1 MIYHQRKS
9 YLKLP
14 QIYIKTKYEKYK
26 VSNVKGTL
34 IQLSVPL
41 FFIDGTITA
50 R

>member
-14 QIYIKTKYEKYK
+14 QIYIKTKYEKYE
-26 VSNVKGTL
+26 VRNVKGTL

-41 FFIDGTITA
+41 FFIDSIIAA

>member
-14 QIYIKTKYEKYK
+14 QIYIKNKYEKYK
-26 VSNVKGTL
+26 VNNVKGTL
-34 IQLSVPL
+34 IQLSVLL
-41 FFIDGTITA
+41 FFIDSTIVD

>member
-1 MIYHQRKS
+1 M
-9 YLKLP
+9 KLP

-26 VSNVKGTL
+26 VSNIKGTL

-41 FFIDGTITA
+41 FFIDNTIAA

>member
-9 YLKLP
+9 YLESP

-26 VSNVKGTL
+26 GSNVKGTL

-41 FFIDGTITA
+41 FL
-50 R
+50 

>member
-1 MIYHQRKS
+1 MIYRQRKS

-14 QIYIKTKYEKYK
+14 QIYIKTKYGKYK
-26 VSNVKGTL
+26 VNNVKGTL

-41 FFIDGTITA
+41 FFLDSTIIA

>member
-14 QIYIKTKYEKYK
+14 QIYIITKYEKYK

-41 FFIDGTITA
+41 FFIDSTISA

>member
-1 MIYHQRKS
+1 M
-9 YLKLP
+9 KLS
-14 QIYIKTKYEKYK
+14 QIYIITKYEKYK

-41 FFIDGTITA
+41 FFIDSTIVA